1 MFAAQVHLALNHAP
15 LFAVIVGTAF
25 LAVAVFRKNA
35 MWRRL
40 AFGFLLA
47 AALVAIPV
55 YLTGES
61 AEAVV
66 EQDTSVAHGLI
77 HRHEDAAWWAFVLME
92 ILGTLSLVQLAL
104 PRWGRTPPSWVVAVT
119 LLLGLVVSGVVIR
132 TAHLGGQIHHSYLRT
147 DSGQAIQDV
156 GIDPRTDSH
165 EPVDQD

>member
-119 LLLGLVVSGVVIR
+119 LLLAFAVSGVVTR

-147 DSGQAIQDV
+147 DAGQAIQEV
-156 GIDPRTDSH
+156 GIDPRTNSH
-165 EPVDQD
+165 APVDQD